1 MTHHGQT
8 YHVYFGLNVEKLLPV
23 PLHPRSWI
31 TPSRSLGIAM
41 LVSTRSV
48 CCSPGA

>member
-1 MTHHGQT
+1 MVHHGQT
-8 YHVYFGLNVEKLLPV
+8 YHVYFGLNVENSYLFLFIQI
-23 PLHPRSWI
+23 LDHPI
-31 TPSRSLGIAM
+31 QILGIAM